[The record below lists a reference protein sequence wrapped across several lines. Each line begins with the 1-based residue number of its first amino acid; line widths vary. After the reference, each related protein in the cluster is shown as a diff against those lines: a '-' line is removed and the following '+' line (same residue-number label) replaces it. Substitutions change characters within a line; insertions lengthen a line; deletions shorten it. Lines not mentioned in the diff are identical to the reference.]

1 MKPNPITEAVGALK
15 LAALHLHN
23 QSAVPRA
30 TVQHATAESI
40 QHLEQLNPDAL
51 QLMTLHNALV
61 AILPKGL
68 HPHVSINPGRL
79 QMFSLVITD
88 QADNI
93 ALRANGISIDGLVAV
108 VATRLNL
115 KQAA

>member
-1 MKPNPITEAVGALK
+1 MKPNPITEAIGALK

-61 AILPKGL
+61 AILPKGWL
-68 HPHVSINPGRL
+68 PCVALTGDQTQPLKVVLIDEAGNTILGL
-79 QMFSLVITD
+79 QGKTIK
-88 QADNI
+88 
-93 ALRANGISIDGLVAV
+93 GLTTM
-108 VATRLNL
+108 VATRYGL